1 MTVWGGV
8 FYVQSF
14 FPHGLC
20 CPDHFALVDVGM
32 PGPHLDPVPLWLR
45 WCLDVDDLDAMQEL
59 WSWQTLALVDCPFWY
74 DSFWGGHK
82 PWTSRPF

>member
-45 WCLDVDDLDAMQEL
+45 WCLDVV
-59 WSWQTLALVDCPFWY
+59 LADVGFGGFPFLV
-74 DSFWGGHK
+74 
-82 PWTSRPF
+82 